1 MIFAKL
7 CIEKNEKFLYYI
19 HQDESTIQGD
29 KHANRQWFR
38 MSNNETRHGL
48 VGKYKHEIKA
58 HVGPFNTISWRFQGE
73 PVELEALVK
82 YYLSEFVKNSSR

>member
-58 HVGPFNTISWRFQGE
+58 HVIGAIFRRGASKLIIFNG
-73 PVELEALVK
+73 
-82 YYLSEFVKNSSR
+82 